1 MLRASLTE
9 AAVGFTHIEL
19 VAKGAVDDI
28 DKVGG
33 EAGEG
38 GADQKKLF
46 ERKFVLLFNI
56 FLFFNGSAAIL
67 PSSESSYLTR
77 SSSQY
82 LHFYL
87 LREPP

>member
-38 GADQKKLF
+38 GADGEMFGGASEGGGVGHVGAADTAALPTWVSAGW
-46 ERKFVLLFNI
+46 EFV
-56 FLFFNGSAAIL
+56 GGGQSGGD
-67 PSSESSYLTR
+67 
-77 SSSQY
+77 
-82 LHFYL
+82 
-87 LREPP
+87 